1 MPVPTAGIEEEAC
14 HDVRVLYR
22 EVCNIVQ
29 YRESSLSGART
40 SRPYAHSNARGTASP
55 FWNLGSMQRAH
66 ELAAG
71 SDEKG
76 GGVWR
81 RIIEAVAQVAN
92 NAPPGPVH

>member
-1 MPVPTAGIEEEAC
+1 MFGCSIARCAIS
-14 HDVRVLYR
+14 RVQF
-22 EVCNIVQ
+22 EWD
-29 YRESSLSGART
+29 ART
-40 SRPYAHSNARGTASP
+40 SRPHAHSNARGRASP